1 VANYHFNIE
10 GIILRSK
17 TMFFTFLKITSV
29 MTLCF
34 IHVQQH
40 FFTLP
45 PLLEQIFLFEWKTNN
60 HTISVYAK
68 PVSEET
74 KVDNP
79 LITDETMTAK
89 QRLLTATRDI
99 AVVWLSAYPTEVDV
113 GQNTT
118 IEVVV
123 MNFGSSPE
131 TFNLTLFVDS
141 NIIHARSI
149 VLLPSYSQKIITFK
163 WNTTNVESGVYTL
176 AANITVLEGEIDTE
190 NNDFTDGKMTIK
202 PAFVFPFWTITASF
216 LIVMAVL
223 VSLMILFCLEN
234 REEKKPP

>member
-1 VANYHFNIE
+1 M
-10 GIILRSK
+10 RSK
-17 TMFFTFLKITSV
+17 TMFFTFLNITSV

-34 IHVQQH
+34 INVQQH
-40 FFTLP
+40 FFTSP
-45 PLLEQIFLFEWKTNN
+45 PLFEQTFLFEWKTNN
-60 HTISVYAK
+60 HTISAYAK
-68 PVSEET
+68 PVYEET

-79 LITDETMTAK
+79 WFTDEPVIVK
-89 QRLLTATRDI
+89 HRLLTAARDI

-149 VLLPSYSQKIITFK
+149 VLLPFYSQKIITFK

-202 PAFVFPFWTITASF
+202 PAFAFPFWTITASF

-223 VSLMILFCLEN
+223 VSLTILFCLEN